1 MHEWSCTCHFQKHL
15 SSVRICKHSYGHSK
29 PQEWQFYTL
38 YLDWHVHGF
47 IPMHRRS
54 ACLAERPSTEQPGVV
69 CRYQSVDEQRA
80 DWKDGHKQECKSLQ
94 VVRPSYHELDVRV
107 VARILWKRSA
117 HPLLI
122 LRAWLSPEITI
133 PAVILDTCHCNP
145 HLLPKRLTQFML

>member
-1 MHEWSCTCHFQKHL
+1 MHW
-15 SSVRICKHSYGHSK
+15 
-29 PQEWQFYTL
+29 
-38 YLDWHVHGF
+38 
-47 IPMHRRS
+47 RS
-54 ACLAERPSTEQPGVV
+54 TCLAERLSTEQPGVI

-122 LRAWLSPEITI
+122 LQS
-133 PAVILDTCHCNP
+133 
-145 HLLPKRLTQFML
+145 LTKP